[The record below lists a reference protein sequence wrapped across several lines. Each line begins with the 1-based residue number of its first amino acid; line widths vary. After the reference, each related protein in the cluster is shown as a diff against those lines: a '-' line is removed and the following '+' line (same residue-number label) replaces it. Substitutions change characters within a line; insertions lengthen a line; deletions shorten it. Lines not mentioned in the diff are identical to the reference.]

1 MTQKAR
7 IRLSANLGFLW
18 ADLPLADAIR
28 RAARAGFDA
37 VECHWP
43 YNEPIAD
50 VRAALGE
57 TGLAMVSINARKGPN
72 LEDFG
77 LAALPGRKADARAGI
92 EEAIAYG
99 AAIGAG
105 AVHVL
110 AGRIEPSPAAR
121 DCFVDALRFAAQLAA
136 EKDMT
141 ILIEPMNRR
150 DAPGYFLSTI
160 EQAAEIVG
168 HVGEPNCRILFDC
181 YHVQINQGDLLRRFE
196 AHRDLIGHVQF
207 AGVPERGEPD
217 RGELAYERLLP
228 ALRDLGYR
236 GAFGAE
242 YRPMGRMEDS
252 LSWMNGFDRR

>member
-1 MTQKAR
+1 MNESTQ
-7 IRLSANLGFLW
+7 
-18 ADLPLADAIR
+18 
-28 RAARAGFDA
+28 
-37 VECHWP
+37 
-43 YNEPIAD
+43 
-50 VRAALGE
+50 
-57 TGLAMVSINARKGPN
+57 
-72 LEDFG
+72 DF
-77 LAALPGRKADARAGI
+77 
-92 EEAIAYG
+92 
-99 AAIGAG
+99 
-105 AVHVL
+105 
-110 AGRIEPSPAAR
+110 RIEWQGEELVVIPSG
-121 DCFVDALRFAAQLAA
+121 D
-136 EKDMT
+136 
-141 ILIEPMNRR
+141 IESMKW
-150 DAPGYFLSTI
+150 DLI

>member
-1 MTQKAR
+1 MSGPTR
-7 IRLSANLGFLW
+7 LRLSANLGFLY
-18 ADLPLADAIR
+18 ADLPLAEAIQ

-43 YNEPIAD
+43 YDEPIAD

-57 TGLAMVSINARKGPN
+57 TGLAMVSMNARKGPN
-72 LEDFG
+72 RDDFG
-77 LAALPGRKADARAGI
+77 LAALPGREAEARTGI

-99 AAIGAG
+99 AAIGAKR
-105 AVHVL
+105 VHVL
-110 AGRIEPSPAAR
+110 AGRIEANDVSRA
-121 DCFVDALRFAAQLAA
+121 CFVETLRFAAQRASRR
-136 EKDMT
+136 DMA

-160 EQAAEIVG
+160 EQAAEIVTQ
-168 HVGEPNCRILFDC
+168 VGEPNCRILFDC

-207 AGVPERGEPD
+207 AGVPERGAPD
-217 RGELAYERLLP
+217 LGELAYERLLP
-228 ALRDLGYR
+228 AIRDLGYE

-242 YRPMGRMEDS
+242 YRPGGPTEDS
-252 LSWMNGFDRR
+252 LSWMKAFGRS